1 MNDYQEAEKLYQK
14 ANNYIENEDFEKAL
28 EYLELALKIN
38 PTFGEAM
45 SKLVFVHYKLNFRR
59 LSKKKVFELAEK
71 AINLNDKSPITWKHM
86 GDAYFFIE
94 QYNKA
99 IDCYDKA
106 LQLDKNYDSAL
117 LNKSISHFHLKDV
130 NKTIECLKKVEE
142 VNPNQKLIYLY
153 RGHIYHEDKE
163 YDLAIDNYL
172 GVLKFDPNSI
182 PALINLGHVFFN
194 QGDFQ
199 IALKYYIKADSVKPD
214 EIEILMSLG
223 RIYYRLNE
231 LDKALECFIR
241 INEKDENEIKALIY
255 LGNIYHNK
263 HNYMKAINYY
273 LKGFEINHLNV
284 KILNNIGKSYN
295 ELKDFD
301 KAIYYLEKAIKLEK
315 EFKDGWINL
324 GIAYGNKKNYEK
336 SIECSK
342 KAIELDIKDPFP
354 FNNLGNVLFEMNQF
368 EEAIKYYNK
377 AIELDENYLVPF
389 FNLGNLY
396 YRKEEYNKSIQCYQK
411 ALELN
416 NYYIFALNNL
426 GNSFQEI
433 GDFENALLSYSKIIE
448 EKPNFFPALFNLG
461 NLYFKRKEFKR
472 ALEYY
477 NKAKEINHKFKDLWL
492 NISNTYFFLKDYN
505 KAINCLEEFITID
518 NQYPPIF
525 INLTGF
531 LFLQKRYDDVIKY
544 CNRALDLF
552 PNNDSL
558 LLNKALALY
567 KLNRIFDSLKV
578 LEQLLRLNPEIF
590 NAYELRGIIFLQQ
603 NQYYKATENFESAK
617 KFYFKKN
624 KFKDFKYNQLERYG
638 TFCRQNYEIDNSFD
652 QLNYLI
658 NTSLRSKRL
667 NTFKKKWLSVQNN
680 FNYFYKSINFE
691 NLNEKCLALLKI
703 EKYFITEIY
712 NIFQLNDFN
721 RVPKNEIEDIA
732 NKIEDI
738 RIISGIEFLNSNRN
752 FIQKYCNLV
761 KREPPIENIILNI
774 ITSMNYIFNYILIQ
788 FRRELKKSLKNLLDF
803 EIKPFILTK
812 PSKSIK
818 LEHEPVIKII
828 EIEPFKN
835 QAIKM
840 CLVQLDFD
848 IIKKFPPKIKD
859 KEIEKIK
866 LKIKK
871 GLDLAKSQN
880 VDIICFPELSFSRQI
895 LEIVKDIKDMF
906 IICGSFYDEYNYN
919 CCYVIYNDLK
929 YKINKINPCPYEE
942 SDLIYGKKMNQGNEI
957 LIFNTKDKKLKFSI
971 LICLDYYN
979 ESWKVL
985 NYKFDET
992 DTLDFIFNPS
1002 FDDSVDKFQRCADG
1016 DCEKYITDI
1025 IKVSNANPKGGSYV
1039 FGREHKRGIERLKYE
1054 NIRKDDLYKYKLCEI
1069 LGEGMLIFDIVRK
1082 PIEVPTPLKAT
1093 HRIQEFQFFTFKDDN
1108 WERNE
1113 PFQFDSN

>member
-14 ANNYIENEDFEKAL
+14 ANICIENENFEKAL
-28 EYLELALKIN
+28 ECLELALKMN
-38 PTFGEAM
+38 PLFAEAI

-59 LSKKKVFELAEK
+59 LSKNKVFEMAEK

-86 GDAYFFIE
+86 GDAHSFIE

-117 LNKSISHFHLKDV
+117 LNKAISHFHLKDF
-130 NKTIECLKKVEE
+130 NKAIKYLEKVKE
-142 VNPNQKLIYLY
+142 VKPYQKLIYLY
-153 RGHIYHEDKE
+153 KGHIYHENKE

-172 GVLKFDPNSI
+172 EVLKFDPNSI
-182 PALINLGHVFFN
+182 PALINLGHVFYN

-199 IALKYYIKADSVKPD
+199 KALKYYIKANNIKTYD
-214 EIEILMSLG
+214 IEITMSLG

-231 LDKALECFIR
+231 LDKALECFII
-241 INEKDENEIKALIY
+241 INEKDENNIKVLIY

-273 LKGFEINHLNV
+273 LKGFEINNQNV
-284 KILNNIGKSYN
+284 EILNNIGKSYN

-301 KAIYYLEKAIKLEK
+301 KAIYYLENAIKLEK
-315 EFKDGWINL
+315 EFKNGWINL

-336 SIECSK
+336 SIECCK

-354 FNNLGNVLFEMNQF
+354 FNNLGNLFFEMNQF

-377 AIELDENYLVPF
+377 AIELDENYLIPF

-396 YRKEEYNKSIQCYQK
+396 HRNEEYNKSIQCYQK
-411 ALELN
+411 ALELD

-433 GDFENALLSYSKIIE
+433 GDFENAILSYSKIIE
-448 EKPNFFPALFNLG
+448 EKTNFFPALYNLG
-461 NLYFKRKEFKR
+461 NLYLKRKEFKR

-477 NKAKEINHKFKDLWL
+477 SKAKEINHKFKDLWL

-518 NQYPPIF
+518 NQYPSIF

-531 LFLQKRYDDVIKY
+531 LFLEKRYDDVIKY
-544 CNRALDLF
+544 CNRALDFF
-552 PNNDSL
+552 PNNDSI

-567 KLNRIFDSLKV
+567 KLNRISDSLKV
-578 LEQLLRLNPEIF
+578 LIHLLRLNPEII
-590 NAYELRGIIFLQQ
+590 NAYELRGIIFLKQ

-617 KFYFKKN
+617 KLYFIKK
-624 KFKDFKYNQLERYG
+624 KFKDFKYNQLETYE
-638 TFCRQNYEIDNSFD
+638 TFCRQNYEIDNNLD
-652 QLNYLI
+652 QLNHLI
-658 NTSLRSKRL
+658 DTSLRSKRL
-667 NTFKKKWLSVQNN
+667 NTFKEKWLSVQKN

-703 EKYFITEIY
+703 EQYLITEISD
-712 NIFQLNDFN
+712 IFQLNDFK
-721 RVPKNEIEDIA
+721 RVTKNEIEDIA

-738 RIISGIEFLNSNRN
+738 RIISGIEFLNGNRN
-752 FIQKYCNLV
+752 FIQKYCNLA
-761 KREPPIENIILNI
+761 KSEPPIEKIILNTI
-774 ITSMNYIFNYILIQ
+774 KSMNYVFNHILIQ
-788 FRRELKKSLKNLLDF
+788 LGKELKKPLKNLLGFDI
-803 EIKPFILTK
+803 EPFILTK
-812 PSKSIK
+812 SPKSIK
-818 LEHEPVIKII
+818 LEHEPEIKII
-828 EIEPFKN
+828 EIEDFKN
-835 QAIKM
+835 LGIKI

-871 GLDLAKSQN
+871 ALDLAKSQK
-880 VDIICFPELSFSRQI
+880 VDIICFPELSFNRKI
-895 LEIVKDIKDMF
+895 LEIAMDIKDLF

-929 YKINKINPCPYEE
+929 YKINKISPCPYEE

-957 LIFNTKDKKLKFSI
+957 LIFITKDKRLKFSI

-979 ESWKVL
+979 ESWKIL
-985 NYKFDET
+985 NYKFEVT

-1002 FDDSVDKFQRCADG
+1002 FDDSIDKFQRCADG
-1016 DCEKYITDI
+1016 DCEKHITDI
-1025 IKVSNANPKGGSYV
+1025 IKVSNANPNGGSYV
-1039 FGREHKRGIERLKYE
+1039 FGREHKRGIERLKCE
-1054 NIRKDDLYKYKLCEI
+1054 NVRKDDHFKYKLCEI

-1082 PIEVPTPLKAT
+1082 PIEAPTPLKAT
-1093 HRIQEFQFFTFKDDN
+1093 HRIQEIQFFTLKDDN
-1108 WERNE
+1108 WERIDH
-1113 PFQFDSN
+1113 F